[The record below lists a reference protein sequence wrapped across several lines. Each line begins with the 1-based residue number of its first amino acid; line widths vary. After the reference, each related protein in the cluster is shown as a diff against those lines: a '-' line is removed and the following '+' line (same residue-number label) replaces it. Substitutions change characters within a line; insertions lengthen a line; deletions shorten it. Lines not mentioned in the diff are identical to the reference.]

1 VAARFPG
8 PRAAPVPSEE
18 ARRRVLQVVRRI
30 PPGCVA
36 SYGQV
41 AFEAG
46 LPGRARLVGRILSDS
61 SDARLPWHRVMN
73 AQGRIS
79 LPKSSPAHAE
89 QKRRLRDEGV
99 VFLAGAVS
107 MKRFGWRPRSEAPLL
122 D

>member
-1 VAARFPG
+1 MALRFRGPRVAA
-8 PRAAPVPSEE
+8 VSTDE
-18 ARRRVLQVVRRI
+18 ARRKVLAVVRRI
-30 PPGCVA
+30 PRGCVA

-61 SDARLPWHRVMN
+61 SDAQLPWHRVMN

-79 LPKSSPAHAE
+79 LPNSSPAHAE
-89 QKRRLRDEGV
+89 QKRRLQDEGV
-99 VFLAGAVS
+99 VFLSGAVS
-107 MKRFGWRPRSEAPLL
+107 MKRFGWRPRSTAPLL